1 MQLQANLV
9 QEWEAGDEFVQ
20 SIKSWGD
27 QVLAVVTQKL
37 QDCEHGQAA
46 VLKFIQLEFVHITT
60 HGVLARIKV
69 TEEAIVIDGTN
80 GEKDLGPSQC
90 RNGIKGGNTVG
101 D

>member
-1 MQLQANLV
+1 M
-9 QEWEAGDEFVQ
+9 
-20 SIKSWGD
+20 
-27 QVLAVVTQKL
+27 
-37 QDCEHGQAA
+37 
-46 VLKFIQLEFVHITT
+46 KFIQLEFVHITA

-69 TEEAIVIDGTN
+69 TEEAVVIDGTN